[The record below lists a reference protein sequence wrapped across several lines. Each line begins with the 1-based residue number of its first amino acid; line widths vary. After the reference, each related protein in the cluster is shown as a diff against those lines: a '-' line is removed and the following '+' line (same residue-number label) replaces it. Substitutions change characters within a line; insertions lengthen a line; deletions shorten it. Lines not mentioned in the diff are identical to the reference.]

1 MAACQ
6 QIQEQRHDRT
16 ENNHAD
22 PEHHGMRTA
31 DQSFCTGSG
40 TGKRGTQSNVDKG
53 KNGEQFCN
61 FNPEGSSSAPANGI
75 RIDPF
80 MIMKSSIQPMEL
92 AMPDMIQSSGI
103 KAVFHREMPTA

>member
-53 KNGEQFCN
+53 KNGEQFYTSTQK
-61 FNPEGSSSAPANGI
+61 EVLLLQRTVSGSI
-75 RIDPF
+75 HF